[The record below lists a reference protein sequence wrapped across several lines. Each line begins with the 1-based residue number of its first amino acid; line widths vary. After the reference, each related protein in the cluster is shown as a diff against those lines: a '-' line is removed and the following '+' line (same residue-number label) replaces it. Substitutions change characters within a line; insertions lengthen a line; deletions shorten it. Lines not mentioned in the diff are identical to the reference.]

1 MEGRSGGALLLVGG
15 IAGPCRSCPSCRH
28 PGLENYGT
36 PAARWPLPHQEVAA
50 ADAIDAFIVTPSR
63 QGLARLRRQF
73 ERIIRTLSAAPA
85 LIKQLVAHP
94 HTALKVTDFQMLL
107 EFQTSAQICVL
118 FWRCINLAL
127 HVLHV
132 AARGFENIVIS
143 NFHILFFR
151 FVFWKVRGTG
161 ETQHA
166 LAS

>member
-15 IAGPCRSCPSCRH
+15 IAGPCPSCPPCRH
-28 PGLENYGT
+28 QRLEIIAHQPRDGRSSSRKAPPTT
-36 PAARWPLPHQEVAA
+36 PSLPS
-50 ADAIDAFIVTPSR
+50 IVTPSR
-63 QGLARLRRQF
+63 QGLAKLRRQF
-73 ERIIRTLSAAPA
+73 EQIICTLS
-85 LIKQLVAHP
+85 
-94 HTALKVTDFQMLL
+94 ALKVTDFQMLL

-118 FWRCINLAL
+118 FWRCIDLAL
-127 HVLHV
+127 YVLHV
-132 AARGFENIVIS
+132 AARGFENIVIG

>member
-1 MEGRSGGALLLVGG
+1 MPQLSAMPPSM
-15 IAGPCRSCPSCRH
+15 AGKLRH
-28 PGLENYGT
+28 T
-36 PAARWPLPHQEVAA
+36 SRAMAARAPGRRRRRRHRCLHR
-50 ADAIDAFIVTPSR
+50 DAIPSR
-63 QGLARLRRQF
+63 PCKTAQAVRTDNPHA
-73 ERIIRTLSAAPA
+73 ERCSRFDQAAGRA
-85 LIKQLVAHP
+85 SHA
-94 HTALKVTDFQMLL
+94 ALKVTDFQMLL

-127 HVLHV
+127 YVLHV

-151 FVFWKVRGTG
+151 FVFWKIRGTG